1 MSEQTAKEK
10 AREVESLFTEV
21 FSTDAG
27 KVVLGYIERGL
38 TPRSEV
44 APESDLYKIGVR
56 DGRRD
61 ALYQIKKKK
70 RCSFPKQ

>member
-1 MSEQTAKEK
+1 MEYNEETFEEK
-10 AREVESLFTEV
+10 AREIESLFTEV

-27 KVVLGYIERGL
+27 KLVLGYIERAL
-38 TPRSEV
+38 HSDRNNI

-61 ALYQIKKKK
+61 ALYQIKRNIKGI
-70 RCSFPKQ
+70 